1 MSDERPEDFKQC
13 IIQWIE
19 ADAIEATRNGS
30 KMAVLYNKMLGQLRR
45 IKEPITDTKTLKQT
59 KYIGVKTAVILS
71 NRVIQ
76 LCKANGWEPPV
87 GFMDEAEAHKRALN
101 KVDQLEEEKEE
112 EGETRPAKRART
124 ASSYVP
130 KHRSGAFAIMV
141 TLHLK
146 DREGTGMTREQISQ
160 HAAQYSDKAFSTT
173 ATSTYSAWDSM
184 KTLIKKELVYVT
196 GRSPKMYYLTDE
208 GKELASKLKTAVN
221 IESPPT
227 QTTAV
232 ANSSFDNGVR
242 FESSFEK
249 SSPILN
255 RSVNL
260 QPSRQSSSRTHN
272 PAHNSRLVSGVFSS
286 TNFIHDSQNRV
297 YDGTPYEI
305 WTKDEYEVLI
315 YIDNREIRA
324 KEERDFFRRQLELA
338 GLKCDVKALSCG
350 DVTWV
355 ARHLRTGREAVL
367 NYLCERKRIDD
378 LSDSI
383 KDGRFQEQKNRMKKS
398 GMTHCFYLVEEVSMV
413 KERAYAI
420 MDSIQTGIAQTI
432 TNARIYLR
440 RFKDIDET
448 TEFLASLT
456 GVIKDIHAHKSLVV
470 LRPRDICN
478 QDHYNE
484 LLMNF
489 RGKFETRANYECCH
503 LFSSFQE
510 MMGKTTQM
518 TVKELFILMLMTIK
532 GCSLEKAIV
541 VQNRFPT
548 PKKLLDYYHQQNAH
562 TPLETKKQ
570 LMVEEFKT
578 QVGNKKIGKV
588 LLEKIYDIWG
598 T

>member
-1 MSDERPEDFKQC
+1 MSDEAPEDFKQY

-19 ADAIEATRNGS
+19 ADAIEATKNGS
-30 KMAVLYNKMLGQLRR
+30 KMAILYNKMLAQIRR
-45 IKEPITDTKTLKQT
+45 TPGPISDTKSLKQI
-59 KYIGVKTAVILS
+59 KFVGVKTAVMLS
-71 NRVIQ
+71 NRVLQ
-76 LCKANGWEPPV
+76 LCKANGWEEPV
-87 GFMDEAEAHKRALN
+87 GFMDEAEAHKNAMK
-101 KVDQLEEEKEE
+101 KVDQLEEEESP
-112 EGETRPAKRART
+112 TRPAKRART
-124 ASSYVP
+124 SSYVP
-130 KHRSGAFAIMV
+130 KQRSGAFAIMV
-141 TLHLK
+141 ALYLK
-146 DREGTGMTREQISQ
+146 DREGRGMTREQISQ
-160 HAAQYSDKAFSTT
+160 HGAQYSDKAFTT
-173 ATSTYSAWDSM
+173 SATSMYSAWDSI

-221 IESPPT
+221 IESSPMQPNT
-227 QTTAV
+227 IG
-232 ANSSFDNGVR
+232 NSSFDNGVR

-255 RSVNL
+255 RNIDVGS
-260 QPSRQSSSRTHN
+260 SRQSAFRLHN
-272 PAHNSRLVSGVFSS
+272 PAHNSRLVSEVLSS
-286 TNFIHDSQNRV
+286 GSFTHDSQNRV

-305 WTKDEYEVLI
+305 WTKDEYEVVI
-315 YIDNREIRA
+315 YVDNREIRA
-324 KEERDFFRRQLELA
+324 QQERDFFRRQLELA
-338 GLKCDVKALSCG
+338 NLKCDVKALSCG

-378 LSDSI
+378 LCDSI
-383 KDGRFQEQKNRMKKS
+383 KDGRFQEQKNRMRKS

-420 MDSIQTGIAQTI
+420 MDSIQTGIAQTM

-456 GVIKDIHAHKSLVV
+456 GVIKDLHAHKNLVV

-484 LLMNF
+484 MLVKF
-489 RGKFETRANYECCH
+489 REKFETRANYECCH

-541 VQNRFPT
+541 IQNRFPT
-548 PKKLLDYYHQQNAH
+548 PKKLLEFYHQQNAH
-562 TPLETKKQ
+562 APLETKKQ
-570 LMVEEFKT
+570 LMVDEFKT

-588 LLEKIYDIWG
+588 LSEKIYDVWG
-598 T
+598 A